1 MKRILKLI
9 GKIIGVLVGLIVLAI
24 VAVFAVGYF
33 RYNKTY
39 EVAVPVLEI
48 PTDAA
53 SIARGKHLVDAVA
66 HCAFCHGPELAGE
79 YIVNTSAEG
88 IVVAPNL
95 TSGEGG
101 RGASFSTEDWVRA
114 IRHGI
119 HSDGRSVLIM
129 PSLSFD
135 ALSETDL
142 AAIIAYLQTIPS
154 VDNVLPETQPGPLMI
169 ALIGA
174 GPFTEGM
181 SALHIDHEAPIPVA
195 PTEAATSEY
204 GAYLIEIGQ
213 CRLCH
218 GWELAGGQS
227 NPSAPLG
234 PNLTPG
240 GEPGFWTDEQ
250 FVSVIRTGIHPSG
263 RELVSHMPWKYFRDM
278 TDTEL
283 MAIRVYLMS
292 LPKLETQI
300 P

>member
-1 MKRILKLI
+1 MKIVKLI
-9 GKIIGVLVGLIVLAI
+9 GKIVGMLAGLILLVIVAVLAI
-24 VAVFAVGYF
+24 GYF

-39 EVAVPVLEI
+39 EIAVPSLAI
-48 PTDAA
+48 PTDEA

-66 HCAFCHGPELAGE
+66 HCAFCHGDSLAGQ

-88 IVVAPNL
+88 IIVAPNL

-101 RGASFSTEDWVRA
+101 RGRSFTIEDWVRA
-114 IRHGI
+114 IRHGVQ
-119 HSDGRSVLIM
+119 SKGRSVLIM

-135 ALSETDL
+135 ALSKKDL
-142 AAIIAYLQTIPS
+142 AAIIAYLQTIQPVS
-154 VDNVLPETQPGPLMI
+154 NVLPETQPGPLLI

-181 SALHIDHEAPIPVA
+181 SALHIDHEAPFPAA
-195 PTEAATSEY
+195 PDEGETAEY
-204 GAYLIEIGQ
+204 GSYLVEIGQ

-227 NPSAPLG
+227 NPGAPLG

-250 FVSVIRTGIHPSG
+250 FINVIRTGIHPSG
-263 RELVSHMPWKYFRDM
+263 RELASQMPWRYFRNM

-283 MAIRVYLMS
+283 MAIRAYLMS
-292 LPKLETQI
+292 LPEMETQV

>member
-1 MKRILKLI
+1 MKILKLI
-9 GKIIGVLVGLIVLAI
+9 GKIVGVLVGLIVLA
-24 VAVFAVGYF
+24 VATVLAIGYF
-33 RYNKTY
+33 RYNQTY
-39 EVAVPVLEI
+39 DIAVPAVEI
-48 PTDAA
+48 PTDATF
-53 SIARGKHLVDAVA
+53 IARGKHLVDAVA
-66 HCAFCHGPELAGE
+66 HCAFCHGSDLAGE

-101 RGASFSTEDWVRA
+101 RGASFTTKDWVRA
-114 IRHGI
+114 LRHGV
-119 HSDGRSVLIM
+119 HSEGRSVLIM

-135 ALSETDL
+135 ALSEADL
-142 AAIIAYLQTIPS
+142 AAIIAYLQTIPP
-154 VDNVLPETQPGPLMI
+154 VDNVLPETSPGPLVI

-181 SALHIDHEAPIPVA
+181 SALHIDHEAPFPVA
-195 PTEAATSEY
+195 PAEGETPEY

-218 GWELAGGQS
+218 GAELAGGQVS
-227 NPSAPLG
+227 PSSPLG

-240 GEPGFWTDEQ
+240 GEPGFWSEET
-250 FVSVIRTGIHPSG
+250 FFSVIRTGRHPSG
-263 RELVSHMPWKYFRDM
+263 RELNPIMPWRFFRNM

-283 MAIRVYLMS
+283 RAIRAYLMS
-292 LPKLETQI
+292 LPKLETVI